1 MPFIKLS
8 VASMLILL
16 SLQYTWGQGAFEGN
30 HQAWN
35 QLLNENVVMSVDG
48 FASHVDY
55 AGIAKQQNT
64 LTQYLDRLSSVN
76 QATFDEWTKDE
87 QLAFLINAYNAWT
100 VALILTSYPDLESIK
115 DLGSFFNPPW
125 GKSFFTLFGK
135 KHSLNDIEHQLI
147 RGSGRY
153 NDPRIH
159 FAVNCASIGC
169 PALRNEAYVSASLND
184 QLNQQTLAFLSDNSR
199 NRFNKNTLEISS
211 IFKWYKEDFEQGWM
225 GFNSL
230 EDVFIKYAHALK
242 LSNKDIKKLKEHDL
256 EFDYLDYNW
265 SLNDVPQS

>member
-1 MPFIKLS
+1 MSVIKLLLS
-8 VASMLILL
+8 SALILL
-16 SLQYTWGQGAFEGN
+16 SLQSAWGQGAFKGN

-35 QLLNENVVMSVDG
+35 TLLKENVVMSVNG
-48 FASHVDY
+48 FSSSVNY
-55 AGIAKQQNT
+55 AGFAKQQST
-64 LTQYLDRLSSVN
+64 LTHYLNSLSDVN
-76 QATFDEWTKDE
+76 QATFDGWSKDE

-135 KHSLNDIEHQLI
+135 KHSLNDIEHELI

-169 PALRNEAYVSASLND
+169 PALRNEAYVSGQLND
-184 QLNQQTLAFLSDNSR
+184 QLNQQTLAFLSDNTR
-199 NRFNKNTLEISS
+199 NRLSKDTLEVSS

-230 EDVFIKYAHALK
+230 EDVFIKYAHVLM
-242 LSNKDIKKLKEHDL
+242 LSTEDVKKLKAGD
-256 EFDYLDYNW
+256 FKIDYLDYDW
-265 SLNDVPQS
+265 SLNDVR